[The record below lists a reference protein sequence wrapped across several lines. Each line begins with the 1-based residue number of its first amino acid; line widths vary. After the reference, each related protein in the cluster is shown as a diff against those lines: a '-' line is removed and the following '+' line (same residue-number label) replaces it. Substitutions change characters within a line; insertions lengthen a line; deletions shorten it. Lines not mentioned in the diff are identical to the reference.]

1 MIVKVKK
8 LFFCLFIFLASCQS
22 NWTST
27 SGNNSNLSNDKMYC
41 KASAEAAAPV
51 YLCRNPLMCAPDET
65 SKVIDTLS
73 QNNAYYKKCM
83 FEMGYKPQ

>member
-1 MIVKVKK
+1 MNIKI
-8 LFFCLFIFLASCQS
+8 IFLCTFLFLNSCQS

-27 SGNNSNLSNDKMYC
+27 SGSNSNLSNDKMYC
-41 KASAEAAAPV
+41 KASAEAAVPV

-65 SKVIDTLS
+65 SKVLNSLS
-73 QNNAYYKKCM
+73 QNNAFFKKCM